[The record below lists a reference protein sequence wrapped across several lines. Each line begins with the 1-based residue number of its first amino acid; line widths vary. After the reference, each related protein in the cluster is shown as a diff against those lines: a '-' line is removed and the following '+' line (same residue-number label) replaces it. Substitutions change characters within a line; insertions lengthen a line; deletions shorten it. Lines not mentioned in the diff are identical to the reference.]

1 VGLMGVQEVEQL
13 WLGESNGWAGGG
25 AAVVRWV

>member
-1 VGLMGVQEVEQL
+1 VGLMGGQEEQL
-13 WLGESNGWAGGG
+13 WLGRSDGWAEG